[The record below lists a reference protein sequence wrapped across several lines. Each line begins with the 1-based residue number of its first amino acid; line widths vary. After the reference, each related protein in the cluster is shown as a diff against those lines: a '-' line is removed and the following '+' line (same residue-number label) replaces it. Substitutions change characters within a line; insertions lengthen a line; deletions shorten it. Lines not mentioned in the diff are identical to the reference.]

1 MQTTTQQF
9 TGKQYLMMDI
19 ANHFGLDKEDWDV
32 RLAWTYN
39 HLSNLEHMLDQADS
53 PAQYYAAVQAW
64 RQVEQGE
71 PTGYAIALDATAS
84 GMQILACLTG
94 DRRAAQLCNVVN
106 VGRRV
111 DAYTEVY
118 QYMLAKVGQQGRVTR
133 DMVKQAVMTSLYNS
147 EAIPKKVFGTGP
159 LLTQFHGTMEEECP
173 AVWELNKYYKAIWDS
188 ERLTY
193 SWTLP
198 DNFHVHVK
206 VMDYVTE
213 QVLFAGEH
221 FDVVTKH
228 HAPTAEGRSLSAN
241 TTHSIDGMI
250 VREIGR
256 RCNYKPKQ
264 VVEVRFLMENPDVWN
279 GPNYDAHHGE
289 RYELMVDLLE
299 RYSESGYLSARILD
313 CIDYSTAHLAPVN
326 AVLELINSLP
336 AKPFEVFSI
345 HDCFR
350 CPPNYGNDLRHQYRL
365 QLHLIAKSR
374 MLQDLLSQ
382 LLGHEC
388 HIAPLD
394 PTLADDILQSEYA
407 LS

>member
-1 MQTTTQQF
+1 MQTTTQTF

-19 ANHFGLDKEDWDV
+19 AGHFGLDKEDWDV
-32 RLAWTYN
+32 RLAWTFN
-39 HLSNLEHMLDQADS
+39 HLPNLEHMLDQAES
-53 PAQYYAAVQAW
+53 PAQYFAAVQAW
-64 RQVEQGE
+64 RQVEKGE

-188 ERLTY
+188 NRLTY
-193 SWTLP
+193 SWILP

-256 RCNYKPKQ
+256 RCNYNPKRINH
-264 VVEVRFLMENPDVWN
+264 VKAIL
-279 GPNYDAHHGE
+279 AGE
-289 RYELMVDLLE
+289 EIGGSSEEDTQLLIALLGRYA
-299 RYSESGYLSARILD
+299 SSGYLSARILD
-313 CIDYSTAHLAPVN
+313 CINHDNAHLVPCD

-374 MLQDLLSQ
+374 MLSDLLSQ

-388 HIAPLD
+388 NIAPLD
-394 PTLADDILQSEYA
+394 PTLADDILKSEYA